1 MRLIDADALKDDF
14 CKPCDRSETGYTI
27 EECREHGCG
36 MMSVID
42 KQTTIEAEPVKH
54 GRWIDSCGHP
64 LAMQLAL
71 NSGKCSEC
79 GLYSGLWAI
88 NQPYK
93 YCPFC
98 GARMDGGADND

>member
-1 MRLIDADALKDDF
+1 MRMIDADALMEKVCGNCRGHDCRPDATDTVYGCMFADAIDDA
-14 CKPCDRSETGYTI
+14 PTVD
-27 EECREHGCG
+27 
-36 MMSVID
+36 SV
-42 KQTTIEAEPVKH
+42 PYKH
-54 GRWIDSCGHP
+54 GHWIDSCGHP

-98 GARMDGGADND
+98 GSRMDGGADNG